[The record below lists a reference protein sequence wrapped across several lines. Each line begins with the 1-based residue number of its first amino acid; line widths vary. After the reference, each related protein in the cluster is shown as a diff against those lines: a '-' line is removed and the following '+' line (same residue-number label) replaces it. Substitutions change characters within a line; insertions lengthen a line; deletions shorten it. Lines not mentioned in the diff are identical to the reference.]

1 MGSMSKKFAVIVGAS
16 ALALAA
22 CSSGSDDSAESA
34 SDDTAA
40 AEETVAEEPAEEP
53 ADEPAEEEA
62 AAPGSVAEQY
72 DMSGIDLSIGSKDFD
87 EQLILGQMMV
97 QAYEAA
103 GANVDDKVNLGG
115 TAVAREALLSGDIGM
130 YMEYNGTGW
139 TVHLGQEDPSF
150 DSDELTSGVRELD
163 AAENSIVWVG
173 QSPFNNTYG
182 FASSPA
188 ATAANGGPF
197 SLQTMME
204 YVRDNPDAVVCMESE
219 FPDRPDGLILTETA
233 TGIELPDAQQNILD
247 TGVIYTETASDNCDF
262 GEVFTTDGRIP
273 ALNLTLV
280 EDPGVNILYNV
291 SATIRQDVYD
301 QDPAAFD
308 GITDAILAP
317 LDNIKMAELNA
328 RVSAE
333 GEEPAAV
340 ARDYLIEQGI
350 IAG

>member
-1 MGSMSKKFAVIVGAS
+1 MGKKFAVIVGAS

-22 CSSGSDDSAESA
+22 CSSDSNDS
-34 SDDTAA
+34 SGGDSGGD
-40 AEETVAEEPAEEP
+40 
-53 ADEPAEEEA
+53 
-62 AAPGSVAEQY
+62 SVASQY
-72 DMSGIDLSIGSKDFD
+72 DLSGVDLAIGSKDFD

-115 TAVAREALLSGDIGM
+115 TAVAREALLSGEIDM

-150 DSDELTSGVRELD
+150 DPEELTSGVRDLD
-163 AAENSIVWVG
+163 AENGIVWVDR
-173 QSPFNNTYG
+173 SPFNNTYG

-188 ATAANGGPF
+188 ATEANGGAF
-197 SLQTMME
+197 DLKSMME

-219 FPDRPDGLILTETA
+219 FPDRPDGLILTETHA
-233 TGIELPDAQQNILD
+233 GIEVPDAQQNILD
-247 TGVIYTETASDNCDF
+247 TGVIYTETANDNCDF
-262 GEVFTTDGRIP
+262 GEIFTTDGRIP
-273 ALNLTLV
+273 ALGLTLV
-280 EDPGVNILYNV
+280 EDPGVNILYNI
-291 SATIRQDVYD
+291 SATIREGTYD
-301 QDPAAFD
+301 ANADAY
-308 GITDAILAP
+308 DAITAAILEP
-317 LDNIKMAELNA
+317 LDNLKMAELNA

-340 ARDYLIEQGI
+340 AKDYLIEQGI

>member
-1 MGSMSKKFAVIVGAS
+1 MGSMSKKFAVILGAS

-22 CSSGSDDSAESA
+22 CSSDSGDSADSG
-34 SDDTAA
+34 SGDSGGD
-40 AEETVAEEPAEEP
+40 TVA
-53 ADEPAEEEA
+53 
-62 AAPGSVAEQY
+62 SQY
-72 DMSGIDLSIGSKDFD
+72 DMDGIDLSIGSKDFD

-115 TAVAREALLSGDIGM
+115 TAVAREALLSGEIDM

-150 DSDELTSGVRELD
+150 DSDELTSGVREMD
-163 AAENSIVWVG
+163 AAENNIAWIG

-188 ATAANGGPF
+188 ATEANGGPF

-247 TGVIYTETASDNCDF
+247 TGVIYTETANDNCDF

-273 ALNLTLV
+273 ALGLTLV

-291 SATIRQDVYD
+291 SATIRQETYD
-301 QDPAAFD
+301 EDPAAFD
-308 GITDAILAP
+308 GITEAILAP

>member
-1 MGSMSKKFAVIVGAS
+1 MGSMSKKFAVILGAS

-22 CSSGSDDSAESA
+22 CSSDSGDSADSG
-34 SDDTAA
+34 SGDSGGD
-40 AEETVAEEPAEEP
+40 TVA
-53 ADEPAEEEA
+53 
-62 AAPGSVAEQY
+62 SQY

-115 TAVAREALLSGDIGM
+115 TAVAREALLSGEIDM

-150 DSDELTSGVRELD
+150 DSDELTSGVREMD
-163 AAENSIVWVG
+163 AAENNIAWIG

-188 ATAANGGPF
+188 ATEANGGPF

-204 YVRDNPDAVVCMESE
+204 YVRDNPDAIVCMESE

-247 TGVIYTETASDNCDF
+247 TGVIYTETANDNCDF

-273 ALNLTLV
+273 ALGLTLV

-291 SATIRQDVYD
+291 SATIRQETYD
-301 QDPAAFD
+301 EDPAAFD
-308 GITDAILAP
+308 GITEAILAP